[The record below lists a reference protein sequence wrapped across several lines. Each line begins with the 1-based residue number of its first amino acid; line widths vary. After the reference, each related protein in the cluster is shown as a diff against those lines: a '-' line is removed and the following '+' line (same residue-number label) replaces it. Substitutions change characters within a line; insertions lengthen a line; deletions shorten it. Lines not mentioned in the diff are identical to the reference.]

1 MNLVTPLSPPRYN
14 THTLS
19 SRKVDI
25 TTPGIR
31 TVLTS
36 LAQSEVPSAD
46 QDTDLFVKIS
56 APIYLRVVPPPS
68 LTASS
73 TSATPASDI
82 LENFMSS
89 WTRLVGDPVLSK
101 WIVIVLAMS
110 VTLNGYL
117 LKGIALGLAGK
128 GKVFGWDQKIESIVA
143 PAAIVPEGR
152 RPAFSLQTVNSRLKK
167 ARPPPFVTPPSSAS
181 EPSTPDSETDDAPLS
196 DSHQVRPLEQ
206 LIDIFENGPK
216 PSSVALELLNDEEVI
231 LLAQNG
237 KIAAYALEKVLG
249 NLERAV
255 KIRRALICMSIMLSH
270 SAGNQLT
277 LFDTPS
283 TSVQHKVSGRL
294 SGAHEGL

>member
-14 THTLS
+14 TPTLS

-31 TVLTS
+31 TILTS
-36 LAQSEVPSAD
+36 LAQSEAPSTG

-56 APIYLRVVPPPS
+56 APIYVRVVPPPS
-68 LTASS
+68 LTAS
-73 TSATPASDI
+73 TSSTPASDF

-117 LKGIALGLAGK
+117 LKGIALGLTGK

-143 PAAIVPEGR
+143 PAAIVPEGH
-152 RPAFSLQTVNSRLKK
+152 RPTFSLQTVNSRLKK
-167 ARPPPFVTPPSSAS
+167 ARPPPVITPPSSVS
-181 EPSTPDSETDDAPLS
+181 EPSTPVSDCEESPLS
-196 DSHQVRPLEQ
+196 DSQQIRPLEE
-206 LIDIFENGPK
+206 LIDIWENGPK
-216 PSSVALELLNDEEVI
+216 PSSVALALLNDEEVI
-231 LLAQNG
+231 MLAQNG

-255 KIRRALICMSIMLSH
+255 KIRRALICKCTKSFSFTRVKLIH
-270 SAGNQLT
+270 Y
-277 LFDTPS
+277 
-283 TSVQHKVSGRL
+283 QHEHQTRGLWKVL
-294 SGAHEGL
+294 